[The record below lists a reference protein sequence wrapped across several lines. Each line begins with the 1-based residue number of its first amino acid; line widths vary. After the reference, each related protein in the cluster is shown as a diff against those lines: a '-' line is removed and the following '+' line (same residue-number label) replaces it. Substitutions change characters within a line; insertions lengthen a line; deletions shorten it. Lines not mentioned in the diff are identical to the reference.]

1 MCHVLLLVTLRA
13 LAEEGYVDEA
23 EPVAQIRRFIAC
35 INDSAG
41 TVLGTGVFLGPTWVL
56 TCRHVV
62 EVDGRVRAPADL
74 RLTFFGRNS
83 DPRTAVRIDYPAGE
97 RSYASDVAVIEIDEP
112 FGAGEIAPDWVT
124 DFPPTGQEVVFAGYR
139 QKSKNQVDPELVS
152 TRTMFYDHARA
163 CYMLREE
170 CTQGFSGGPVMYQI
184 DGRWYAV
191 GIVVANLQ
199 YRPSRTWCLPAGAV
213 RRAVEAMG
221 LSPELISLSR
231 SAAAATRQSGLRY
244 LAGLSER
251 HNPVRYFI
259 DLGAARM
266 FPDPHP
272 VPSAADQ
279 IIRIIADSSTAT
291 QRAFFFGNYGS
302 GKTCVAVEAA
312 IRALE
317 IAAIGTPGAKIPIFI
332 ELRDWKAMPSWT
344 DLARYIAESEQ
355 YPVRSM
361 AEVLDLARQDRLF
374 FLFDGL
380 DEIAGSLSVHGSI
393 ALVQD
398 IPRSVYDGAS
408 FIAFSRFS
416 FILDERSLMEML
428 WDSQYALPE
437 TLKASLS
444 ASSYRA
450 YSIIPPSESDI
461 RAYLTAVCG
470 EDAPFA
476 LRLVDDVY
484 DLADLARRPVL
495 LAMIARCVPA
505 LRHQRDNLLELASPV
520 KPVDL
525 YHVYVSEWLR
535 NPKHRSQLT
544 YVQRRHLIEDLA
556 VHMWHR
562 QTMRIPHDELA
573 SFLESRLPSGTPSA
587 LLYDI
592 GNCSFLDLVTQ
603 GYEFSHK
610 SFLEYF
616 VASAICRDLF
626 DETRTGF
633 ESELLIARCMREAP
647 SQNEVT
653 AFLRDLVV
661 RRLQAQPT
669 ALAILIRYF
678 ASPFDDDRAWAGHLL
693 GHAAAE
699 LGNADI
705 LAELEAAY
713 TAEDDPWVKRSLAVA
728 CGRAGRPDIVQ
739 HYAADLLPRPEHR
752 LINLGYHLEYYGSLR
767 RVVEAVASH
776 VLSGRYNF
784 LQPIDLFTLRQV
796 MAAEPPL
803 GPPDE
808 AVAEALTALLG
819 PGGSDEQLQQSI
831 RAAGLHSVLRA
842 FDTAAG
848 QSHSL
853 AG

>member
-1 MCHVLLLVTLRA
+1 
-13 LAEEGYVDEA
+13 VDET
-23 EPVAQIRRFIAC
+23 EPVEQIRRFIAC
-35 INDSAG
+35 ISDSAG
-41 TVLGTGVFLGPTWVL
+41 TILGTGVFLGPTRVL

-62 EVDGRVRAPADL
+62 EVDGQVRAPADL

-83 DPRTAVRIDYPAGE
+83 DPRVAVRIDCTAGE
-97 RSYASDVAVIEIDEP
+97 RSYASDVAVVEIDEP
-112 FGAGEIAPDWVT
+112 FRAGEIAPHWVT
-124 DFPPTGQEVVFAGYR
+124 DFPPVGQTVVFAGYR
-139 QKSKNQVDPELVS
+139 QKSRNQVDPELVS
-152 TRTMFYDHARA
+152 TKTIFYDHART
-163 CYMLREE
+163 CYMLRDE
-170 CTQGFSGGPVMYQI
+170 CTQGFSGGPVTYQI
-184 DGRWYAV
+184 DGRWYVV
-191 GIVVANLQ
+191 GIVVANLRH
-199 YRPSRTWCLPAGAV
+199 RPSRTWCLPAGAA
-213 RRAVEAMG
+213 RRAVEATG

-231 SAAAATRQSGLRY
+231 SASSATRQSGLRY
-244 LAGLSER
+244 LVGLSER

-259 DLGAARM
+259 DLGAARI
-266 FPDPHP
+266 FPDPYS

-279 IIRIIADSSTAT
+279 IVRIIADSKSAT

-302 GKTCVAVEAA
+302 GKTCVAIEAA

-317 IAAIGTPGAKIPIFI
+317 TAATGPPGAKIPIFV
-332 ELRDWKAMPSWT
+332 ELRDWKAMPSWN
-344 DLARYIAESEQ
+344 DLARYIAESDR
-355 YPVRSM
+355 YPIRSM
-361 AEVLDLARQDRLF
+361 AEVLELARQDSLF

-380 DEIAGSLSVHGSI
+380 DEIAGSLTVQGSV

-428 WDSQYALPE
+428 QDSEYALPE
-437 TLKASLS
+437 ILQASLS

-505 LRHQRDNLLELASPV
+505 LRHQRDDLLKLASPV
-520 KPVDL
+520 KSVDL
-525 YHVYVSEWLR
+525 YNAYVSQWLR
-535 NPKHRSQLT
+535 NPKHRSRLT
-544 YVQRRHLIEDLA
+544 YVQRRHTIEDLA
-556 VHMWHR
+556 VYMWHR
-562 QTMRIPHDELA
+562 KTMRVPHDELA
-573 SFLESRLPSGTPSA
+573 SFLESRLPDGTPSA

-626 DETRTGF
+626 EEGRTGF
-633 ESELLIARCMREAP
+633 DSELLAGCMREAP

-661 RRLQAQPT
+661 RRLEAQPT
-669 ALAILIRYF
+669 ALATLIRYF
-678 ASPFDDDRAWAGHLL
+678 ASPFADDRAWAGYLL
-693 GHAAAE
+693 GHASAE
-699 LGNADI
+699 FGNADI
-705 LAELEAAY
+705 LTELEAAY

-739 HYAADLLPRPEHR
+739 HYAAALLPSPEHR
-752 LINLGYHLEYYGSLR
+752 LTNLRYHLEYYGSLR
-767 RVVEAVASH
+767 RVVEAVVSH
-776 VLSGRYNF
+776 VLSGGHNF

-803 GPPDE
+803 GPRDE
-808 AVAEALTALLG
+808 ALAKALTALLG
-819 PGGSDEQLQQSI
+819 PTGTDQQFEQSI
-831 RAAGLHSVLRA
+831 RAAGLRSILHA
-842 FDTAAG
+842 FDTAVG
-848 QSHSL
+848 QANPL

>member
-1 MCHVLLLVTLRA
+1 M
-13 LAEEGYVDEA
+13 DEA
-23 EPVAQIRRFIAC
+23 EPVAQIRRFVVC

-41 TVLGTGVFLGPTWVL
+41 TVLGTGVFLGPNQVL

-74 RLTFFGRNS
+74 RLTFFGRSS
-83 DPRTAVRIDYPAGE
+83 DPRTAVRIDYRAGE
-97 RSYASDVAVIEIDEP
+97 GSSYASDVAVIEIDEP
-112 FGAGEIAPDWVT
+112 FRAGEIAPHWVT
-124 DFPPTGQEVVFAGYR
+124 DFPPAGRTVVFAGYR
-139 QKSKNQVDPELVS
+139 QKSRNQVDPELVHTTTIS
-152 TRTMFYDHARA
+152 YDHDRA
-163 CYMLREE
+163 CYKLQEE
-170 CTQGFSGGPVMYQI
+170 STQGFSGGPVMHQV
-184 DGRWYAV
+184 DGHWYAV

-199 YRPSRTWCLPAGAV
+199 HRPSRTWCLPAGAV

-221 LSPELISLSR
+221 LSPELIRLSR
-231 SAAAATRQSGLRY
+231 SASAATRQSGLRY
-244 LAGLSER
+244 LTGLSER

-259 DLGAARM
+259 DLGAARI
-266 FPDPHP
+266 FPDPHS

-279 IIRIIADSSTAT
+279 IVRIIADSRAAT

-312 IRALE
+312 IRVLE
-317 IAAIGTPGAKIPIFI
+317 AAPGTPDAKIPIFVA
-332 ELRDWKAMPSWT
+332 LRDWKAMPSWT
-344 DLARYIAESEQ
+344 DLARYIAESDQ

-361 AEVLDLARQDRLF
+361 AEVLELARQDRLF

-380 DEIAGSLSVHGSI
+380 DEIAGSLTVHGSI

-484 DLADLARRPVL
+484 DFADLARRPVL
-495 LAMIARCVPA
+495 LAMIAQCVPA
-505 LRHQRDNLLELASPV
+505 LRRHRDNLLELASPI
-520 KPVDL
+520 KSVDL
-525 YHVYVSEWLR
+525 YNVYVSEWLQ

-573 SFLESRLPSGTPSA
+573 SFLLSKLPSGTPSA

-626 DETRTGF
+626 DEARTGF
-633 ESELLIARCMREAP
+633 DSELLIARCMREAP

-653 AFLRDLVV
+653 TFLRELVV
-661 RRLQAQPT
+661 RRLQARPM
-669 ALAILIRYF
+669 ALATLIGYF
-678 ASPFDDDRAWAGHLL
+678 ASPFDDDRAWAGYLL
-693 GHAAAE
+693 GHAAGV
-699 LGNADI
+699 LDNPDI
-705 LAELEAAY
+705 LTELETAY

-739 HYAADLLPRPEHR
+739 HYAAELLPRPEHR
-752 LINLGYHLEYYGSLR
+752 LTNLRYHLEYYGSLR
-767 RVVEAVASH
+767 RVVEAVVSH
-776 VLSGRYNF
+776 VLSGGYNF

-808 AVAEALTALLG
+808 AVAEALTAMLR
-819 PGGSDEQLQQSI
+819 PAGSDEQLQQSI
-831 RAAGLHSVLRA
+831 RAAGLRSILHA

-848 QSHSL
+848 QAQPL

>member
-1 MCHVLLLVTLRA
+1 M
-13 LAEEGYVDEA
+13 DQA
-23 EPVAQIRRFIAC
+23 EPVAEIRRFVAC

-41 TVLGTGVFLGPTWVL
+41 TILGTGVFLGPNRVL

-62 EVDGRVRAPADL
+62 EVDGRVRPPADL
-74 RLTFFGRNS
+74 RLTFFGRDA
-83 DPRTAVRIDYPAGE
+83 DPRTAVRVDYPASEGT
-97 RSYASDVAVIEIDEP
+97 SYASDVAVIEIDEP
-112 FGAGEIAPDWVT
+112 FRAGEIAPPWAR
-124 DFPPTGQEVVFAGYR
+124 DFPPDGQRVIFAGYR
-139 QKSKNQVDPELVS
+139 QKGRNQVDPELVH
-152 TRTMFYDHARA
+152 TRTIRYDPTRA
-163 CYMLREE
+163 CYMLQDE
-170 CTQGFSGGPVMYQI
+170 CTQGFSGGPVMHQI
-184 DGRWYAV
+184 DGRWHAV

-213 RRAVEAMG
+213 RRTVEAIG
-221 LSPELISLSR
+221 LSPDVISLSR
-231 SAAAATRQSGLRY
+231 LASAPTRQSGLGY
-244 LAGLSER
+244 LAGLNER
-251 HNPVRYFI
+251 HNPVHYFI
-259 DLGAARM
+259 DLGAARI
-266 FPDPHP
+266 FPDPQP
-272 VPSAADQ
+272 LPSAVDQ
-279 IIRIIADSSTAT
+279 IVRVVADSRAAT

-302 GKTCVAVEAA
+302 GKTCVAIEAA

-317 IAAIGTPGAKIPIFI
+317 TAAGTPGAKIPIFV

-344 DLARYIAESEQ
+344 DLARYIADSGQ
-355 YPVRSM
+355 YPIRSM
-361 AEVLDLARQDRLF
+361 AEVLELARQDRLF

-380 DEIAGSLSVHGSI
+380 DEIAGSLTVQGSVG
-393 ALVQD
+393 LVQD
-398 IPRSVYDGAS
+398 IPHSVYNGAS

-428 WDSQYALPE
+428 DDAEYALPE

-461 RAYLTAVCG
+461 RAYLTTVCG

-505 LRHQRDNLLELASPV
+505 LRDQRDDLLELASPI
-520 KPVDL
+520 KSVDL
-525 YHVYVSEWLR
+525 YRVYVSEWLR
-535 NPKHRSQLT
+535 HPKHRSQLT
-544 YVQRRHLIEDLA
+544 PVQRWHLIEDLA

-573 SFLESRLPSGTPSA
+573 RFLESRLPAGTPAA

-633 ESELLIARCMREAP
+633 DSELLIARCMREAP

-661 RRLQAQPT
+661 RRLQALPT

-693 GHAAAE
+693 GHAAAQ
-699 LGNADI
+699 LGNPDI

-739 HYAADLLPRPEHR
+739 HYAADLLPRPDHR
-752 LINLGYHLEYYGSLR
+752 LINLRYHLEYYGSLR
-767 RVVEAVASH
+767 RVVEAVVSH
-776 VLSGRYNF
+776 VLSAGYNF

-803 GPPDE
+803 GPSEE
-808 AVAEALTALLG
+808 AVATALTALLG
-819 PGGSDEQLQQSI
+819 PAGNDQQLERSI
-831 RAAGLHSVLRA
+831 RAAGLRAILQA

-848 QSHSL
+848 QAHPL